1 MKLYERI
8 NKCVM
13 EALEVDK
20 SISMVEE
27 LMGLGMDS
35 LSTVKLVIL
44 LEDEFNIKFNDDE
57 LFYENFS
64 TIKKI
69 EMLVND
75 RVEEEN

>member
-1 MKLYERI
+1 
-8 NKCVM
+8 M